1 MAYEKQT
8 WKTGDVITESKL
20 NHMEDGIANSGG
32 SGGGSFVIGVDQ
44 ETGTLNKTWKE
55 IHDALISGQYV
66 VCISDGDNIVG
77 VSRVEAALTQF
88 SPGSS
93 SAEYVV
99 VLSSYNFM
107 GQHMVFF
114 DCIADSENGYP
125 IMADDEQDEPGDDA

>member
-1 MAYEKQT
+1 MYEKQT
-8 WKTGDVITESKL
+8 WVTGEVITKEKL
-20 NHMEDGIANSGG
+20 NYMEDGIAN
-32 SGGGSFVIGVDQ
+32 GGGSFVIGVDQ

-93 SAEYVV
+93 SAEYDVI
-99 VLSSYNFM
+99 LSSCNFLDH
-107 GQHMVFF
+107 HMVFI
-114 DCIADSENGYP
+114 DCKADSENGYP
-125 IMADDEQDEPGDDA
+125 IMENDEQGGTES

>member
-1 MAYEKQT
+1 MYEKQT
-8 WKTGDVITESKL
+8 WVTGEVITKEKL
-20 NHMEDGIANSGG
+20 NHMEDGIANASG

-66 VCISDGDNIVG
+66 VCISDGDSIVG

-99 VLSSYNFM
+99 VLSSCNFM
-107 GQHMVFF
+107 SQQVGFF

-125 IMADDEQDEPGDDA
+125 IMKREEDPEP